1 MRAELLEELAT
12 IDESNEAFMTKVLEN
27 PDSMTPEEIHAV
39 IRKGV
44 CHQQIQSCALRI
56 RL

>member
-12 IDESNEAFMTKVLEN
+12 IDESNEVFMHKVLEN
-27 PDSMTPEEIHAV
+27 PDSLTADEIHAA

-44 CHQQIQSCALRI
+44 CDE
-56 RL
+56 